1 MRRFR
6 TESLR
11 EGVVA
16 LLLVPLLI
24 LAGCS
29 GPDTAGTPQAV
40 GVTVFEGARLIV
52 GDGRPTMVDASFVVE
67 DDRITQVG
75 PRGQLNVPAGAAR
88 VDLSGRTVMPALID
102 THKHLS
108 GSRDAIIDEL
118 QHFAYYGIGT
128 VMSLGTDDGD
138 LPFQM
143 RNETLRD
150 AAHFFTAGRGIT
162 TPEPGRSEVPYW
174 VTSEAE
180 ARAAVRELADRN
192 VEWVKIWVDDRNG
205 AYEKLGPELYGAVID
220 EAHQHGL
227 RVTAHIFELED
238 AKGLLRA
245 GVDAFAHGVR
255 DQDIDEEGVALFR
268 ERPNVFVVPNLPNRG
283 VAAEWSWLAGT
294 VPADELRA
302 LQETSTE
309 QPAAQATFGIQARN
323 LVRLNQEGV
332 RIAFG
337 TDGGVPWA
345 AHLELEDMVAA
356 GMTPAEVIVAATQT
370 SAELLN
376 LTDVGTIEPGKRAD
390 FIVLEAD
397 PLEDITNTRRI
408 AAVYLRGMEVD
419 RPALSARWTGTAAQ

>member
-1 MRRFR
+1 
-6 TESLR
+6 
-11 EGVVA
+11 
-16 LLLVPLLI
+16 
-24 LAGCS
+24 
-29 GPDTAGTPQAV
+29 
-40 GVTVFEGARLIV
+40 
-52 GDGRPTMVDASFVVE
+52 
-67 DDRITQVG
+67 
-75 PRGQLNVPAGAAR
+75 
-88 VDLSGRTVMPALID
+88 
-102 THKHLS
+102 
-108 GSRDAIIDEL
+108 
-118 QHFAYYGIGT
+118 
-128 VMSLGTDDGD
+128 
-138 LPFQM
+138 
-143 RNETLRD
+143 
-150 AAHFFTAGRGIT
+150 
-162 TPEPGRSEVPYW
+162 
-174 VTSEAE
+174 
-180 ARAAVRELADRN
+180 
-192 VEWVKIWVDDRNG
+192 VKIWVDDRNG

-302 LQETSTE
+302 LQETSIE